1 MILLI
6 NNVLIS
12 NLLLL
17 FLEEIKILG
26 KLFVGWFDVWLYK
39 FFLLKIIIWEI
50 WFIFNCLIKL
60 LIVLYCVW
68 YLGWLLFMI
77 CINKFVFLVFFK
89 VDLKVV
95 INVVGSFCIKLI
107 VFEIIKLNLLF
118 IWICCVLGFN
128 VVNNWFFLY
137 VFLFVK
143 ILNYDDLLVFV

>member
-1 MILLI
+1 
-6 NNVLIS
+6 
-12 NLLLL
+12 
-17 FLEEIKILG
+17 
-26 KLFVGWFDVWLYK
+26 
-39 FFLLKIIIWEI
+39 
-50 WFIFNCLIKL
+50 
-60 LIVLYCVW
+60 
-68 YLGWLLFMI
+68 MI